1 MTTTTTRSAL
11 TAADRFVDRHLGQ
24 TPADLSHMLRTI
36 GVDSVDQLIEQT
48 VPSNIRLT
56 APLELPAALGEF
68 DALRRLE
75 SVALKNQIHRSYIGC
90 GYHNTA
96 TPAVLR
102 RNILENPGWYTQYT
116 PYQAEISQGRLEALL
131 NFQTMIC
138 DLTGLPVANASL
150 LDEAT
155 AAAEAMAMCVAASGG
170 ASKEGRKTVLI
181 ADHCHPQNIAVCQT
195 RGWSMNIDLQVVN
208 IESPDFDLT
217 KLPGAGVIVQYPT
230 TDGRV
235 IDYSQLAQQVHAA
248 GGLLVMI
255 ADPLALTLL
264 KSPGEIGA
272 DIAVGSTQRFG
283 CPMGAGGPH
292 AAYMACRADLVRKM
306 PGRLVGV
313 SRDAQGNPA
322 LRLSIQTR
330 EQHIKRDKATSNI
343 CTAQA
348 LPAIIASMFAVYH
361 GPTGLKQI
369 ATRVFAFTQTLAA
382 GLKRLGYTL
391 DDAARFDTITL
402 QLDKNDASQII
413 GSALQR
419 RMNLRD
425 DGIASGGGRI
435 GITLDETTTRGDLSD
450 LLDVFAKGRKIDFTL
465 DELADTASLA
475 LPQSARR
482 TTAYLTHPVFNRYHT
497 EHEMLRYLTRL
508 QARDLSL
515 TTSMIPLGS
524 CTMKLNPAAAMLPIT
539 WPQFAQIHPFAP
551 VDQMRG
557 YHEMFT
563 QLESWL
569 AAITGFDAISLQPN
583 AGSQGEY
590 AGLLAIRRYHESR
603 ATPGSVQRDVC
614 LIPTSAHGTNPAS
627 AVIAGFRV
635 VAVGCRDNGD
645 IDLDDLR
652 LKAAEHA
659 DQLAAFMITYP
670 STHGVFE
677 NTIIDACRIIHDR
690 GGQVYMDGA
699 NMNAQVGL
707 TSPGSIGADVCHLNL
722 HKTFCIPHGG
732 GGPGMGPIGVK
743 THLKPFL
750 PGDPIAD
757 CGLRIADLKSNP
769 KSEIRNPK
777 SPRPVSA
784 APFGSA
790 SVLAIS
796 WMYIQ
801 MMGPDGLKHAS
812 EHAILNANYMAARL
826 REKYKIL
833 YTNSRGK
840 CAHEF
845 IVDCRPLA
853 DTAHVTVED
862 IAKRLM
868 DYGFHAPT
876 MSWPVGGT
884 LMIEP
889 TESESRA
896 ELDRL
901 CDALLQIH
909 DEARQIQRGEID
921 AHDNP
926 LKNAPHTQLA
936 VTADDWRHPYS
947 RQTAAFPANWLKVH
961 KFWPPVA
968 RIDNPFG
975 DRNLVCTCPS
985 VEEMQN

>member
-1 MTTTTTRSAL
+1 
-11 TAADRFVDRHLGQ
+11 
-24 TPADLSHMLRTI
+24 ADLSQMLRAI

-48 VPSNIRLT
+48 VPANIRLT
-56 APLELPAALGEF
+56 TPLQLPGALGEF

-75 SVALKNQIHRSYIGC
+75 SIALKNQIHRSYIGC

-138 DLTGLPVANASL
+138 DLTDLPVANASL

-155 AAAEAMAMCVAASGG
+155 AAAEAMAMCVAAAKGTSGG
-170 ASKEGRKTVLI
+170 VLI

-195 RGWSMNIDLQVVN
+195 RAWSMNIDLQVVN
-208 IESPDFDLT
+208 IESPDFNAQ
-217 KLPGAGVIVQYPT
+217 KLPGVAGVIVQYPT

-235 IDYSQLAQQVHAA
+235 IDYTQLAEQVHAA

-255 ADPLALTLL
+255 ADPLALALL

-330 EQHIKRDKATSNI
+330 EQHIRRDKATSNI

-361 GPTGLKQI
+361 GPAGLQQI
-369 ATRVFAFTQTLAA
+369 ATRAFAFTQTLAA

-391 DDAARFDTITL
+391 DDAVRFDTITL
-402 QLDKNDASQII
+402 QLDKDDASQII

-425 DGIASGGGRI
+425 YGDGRI
-435 GITLDETTTRGDLSD
+435 GVTLDETTTRGDLSD
-450 LLDVFAKGRKIDFTL
+450 LLDIFARGRPVDFTI
-465 DELADTASLA
+465 DELADGVSID
-475 LPQSARR
+475 LPQGASR
-482 TTAYLTHPVFNRYHT
+482 TTAYLSHPVFNRYHT

-603 ATPGSVQRDVC
+603 TPGSGTQRDVC

-652 LKAAEHA
+652 AKADEHA
-659 DQLAAFMITYP
+659 DHLAAFMITYP

-743 THLKPFL
+743 AHLKPFL
-750 PGDPIAD
+750 PGDPM
-757 CGLRIADLKSNP
+757 SNVGCRMSNVKTDATHSTSDIP
-769 KSEIRNPK
+769 HPTSHIGA
-777 SPRPVSA
+777 VSA

-801 MMGPDGLKHAS
+801 MMGPEGLRRAS

-826 REKYKIL
+826 RDKYQIL
-833 YTNSRGK
+833 YTNFRGR

-853 DTAHVTVED
+853 DAAHVTVED

-909 DEARQIQRGEID
+909 DEAQQIQSGQID

-936 VTADDWRHPYS
+936 VTADDWQHPYS
-947 RQTAAFPANWLKVH
+947 RQTAAFPAAWLKVH

-975 DRNLVCTCPS
+975 DRHLVCTCPS
-985 VEEMQN
+985 VEDF